1 MKESWLTWE
10 FCLLSA
16 LQKRQLP
23 CHHEVVQTVV
33 KQTNKQT
40 RKKYIYYS
48 SSVLIPVF
56 FQTFSF
62 FSIQNII
69 FSKSLFYGLDTTF
82 SQDIH
87 SFLHYIFSLSFFS
100 CLSGEQNLFVHGIWK
115 LLHDQYTSIIMWIS
129 YTACLNSTPTFCLP
143 QTNLAKL
150 EGSHHLGKSKY
161 CLPEYWTEEKK
172 HASISA
178 SEIKLAFLN
187 QKIKVNETS

>member
-23 CHHEVVQTVV
+23 CHHEVVQTEV

-62 FSIQNII
+62 FFHSEYYFFKEFILWFGYHLFPGYSFIPSLHFFSLLLFLSFWGAKLICTWDMKVTSWSIYIYYYVNII
-69 FSKSLFYGLDTTF
+69 HSLF
-82 SQDIH
+82 
-87 SFLHYIFSLSFFS
+87 
-100 CLSGEQNLFVHGIWK
+100 E
-115 LLHDQYTSIIMWIS
+115 
-129 YTACLNSTPTFCLP
+129 
-143 QTNLAKL
+143 
-150 EGSHHLGKSKY
+150 
-161 CLPEYWTEEKK
+161 
-172 HASISA
+172 
-178 SEIKLAFLN
+178 
-187 QKIKVNETS
+187 

>member
-56 FQTFSF
+56 FQNF
-62 FSIQNII
+62 
-69 FSKSLFYGLDTTF
+69 SLFFPFRILFFQRVYFMIWIPPFLRIF
-82 SQDIH
+82 IH
-87 SFLHYIFSLSFFS
+87 SFITFFLSPSFPIFLGGKTYLYMGYESYFMINIHLLLCEYHTQLVWIAHQHSVS
-100 CLSGEQNLFVHGIWK
+100 PKLILPNWKAVIIWGK
-115 LLHDQYTSIIMWIS
+115 VSIV
-129 YTACLNSTPTFCLP
+129 
-143 QTNLAKL
+143 
-150 EGSHHLGKSKY
+150 
-161 CLPEYWTEEKK
+161 
-172 HASISA
+172 
-178 SEIKLAFLN
+178 FLN
-187 QKIKVNETS
+187 TERKKKSMSPFQLVE